1 MSEQDRPE
9 INDRWIL
16 ELRGNKKL
24 VDPFRPGAFFTEEEP
39 TPEGRPEKV
48 NTILLTNMECRFK
61 CLMCDLWKKTT
72 DSRTPAGAIPKQIE
86 WALEQMPPAHS
97 IKLYNSSSFFDPRS
111 IPVADYER
119 IAELVESYK
128 TVIVENH
135 PNLTGERVLLFARM
149 IKPRLQVAMGLE
161 SIHPG
166 GLKQLN
172 KRMTPGDFRR
182 AAGFLKKNGIDSRAF
197 IMLRPP
203 FLNEQE
209 GIHWA
214 IETMKFA
221 FDSETNCCTIIP
233 TRAGN
238 GAMDRLQ
245 SEGHFHPPEIASL
258 ESVQEAGIGLGKGLV
273 FADTWDLQR
282 FSHCEH
288 CFEVRKNRIDHMNL
302 TQEIPPPVG
311 CNCSPGKLSGSFA
324 IFIPSKY

>member
-1 MSEQDRPE
+1 MNEQDLPE

-16 ELRGNKKL
+16 ELRGNKNL
-24 VDPFRPGAFFTEEEP
+24 VDPLRPHAFLAEEEA
-39 TPEGRPEKV
+39 TPEGRLEKV
-48 NTILLTNMECRFK
+48 NTIFLTNMECRFK
-61 CLMCDLWKKTT
+61 CLMCDLWKNTT
-72 DSRTPAGAIPKQIE
+72 DRSTPAGAIPEQIA
-86 WALEQMPPAHS
+86 WALEQMPPAIH
-97 IKLYNSSSFFDPRS
+97 IKLYNSANFFDPRS
-111 IPVADYER
+111 VPPADYER

-135 PNLTGERVLLFARM
+135 PKLTGELVLRFDRM

-172 KRMTPGDFRR
+172 KKMNPGDFRR
-182 AAGFLKKNGIDSRAF
+182 AAGFLKENGIDSRAF

-209 GIHWA
+209 GIYWA

-221 FDSETNCCTIIP
+221 FDSGAGCCTIIP
-233 TRAGN
+233 ARSGN

-245 SEGHFHPPEIASL
+245 SEGRFHPPEIASL

-273 FADTWDLQR
+273 FADTWDLQM
-282 FSHCEH
+282 FSCCDR
-288 CFEVRKNRIDHMNL
+288 CFEVRKNRID
-302 TQEIPPPVG
+302 
-311 CNCSPGKLSGSFA
+311 
-324 IFIPSKY
+324 